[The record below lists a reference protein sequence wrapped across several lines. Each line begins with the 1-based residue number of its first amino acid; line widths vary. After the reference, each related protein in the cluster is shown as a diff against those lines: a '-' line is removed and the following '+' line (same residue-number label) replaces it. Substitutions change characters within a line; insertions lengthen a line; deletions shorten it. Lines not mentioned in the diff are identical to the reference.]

1 MNPAPLLVGFPG
13 GSLEKNSSAVQEM
26 RVGSLGWEN
35 LRQKE
40 MATHCSILAWEIPR
54 TEEPG
59 RLQSMGS
66 QKNWTQKSLFGGDLE
81 RHFRVGGGWQDPV
94 SPGVDT
100 KEHRPKHSFQQE
112 S

>member
-1 MNPAPLLVGFPG
+1 M
-13 GSLEKNSSAVQEM
+13 EKNSSAVQEI

-40 MATHCSILAWEIPR
+40 MATHCSILAWEISQ

-66 QKNWTQKSLFGGDLE
+66 QKNRTQNSLFGGDLE

-94 SPGVDT
+94 SPGVDK
-100 KEHRPKHSFQQE
+100 KEHRPKHSFQHE
-112 S
+112 N